1 MIHTCMQR
9 EWYVKDYLVP
19 SMLEQGINEDQIEIW
34 LDTEYKGN
42 LKSCL
47 ESFKACGERGS
58 GRWHLQDD
66 VCISSDFKQKTE
78 EYNTG
83 IVSGFMRRDWQT
95 FTPRS
100 GIVPGL
106 FMFNSFQCIRIPDL
120 ICKEFVEWFEDDARG
135 RKEYW
140 EKIARNKYD
149 DWFFAEF
156 IKEKHSGDL
165 MVNLEPSIVDHID
178 FLLGGSV
185 INKWRGHYARGDLW
199 RDNEAFNKMK
209 DKLARR

>member
-1 MIHTCMQR
+1 MQR
-9 EWYVKDYLVP
+9 AWYVRDYLVP
-19 SMLEQGINEDQIEIW
+19 SMLEQGIDKNHIEIW

-47 ESFKACGERGS
+47 ESFAECGNRHG
-58 GRWHLQDD
+58 GRWHMQDD
-66 VCISSDFKQKTE
+66 VVISSDFKQITE
-78 EYNTG
+78 EYDSG
-83 IVSGFMRRDWQT
+83 IVSGFMRKDWQT

-120 ICKEFVEWFEDDARG
+120 ICKEFIEWFYSDAIK
-135 RKEYW
+135 RKEYQK
-140 EKIARNKYD
+140 KIKENKYD

-165 MVNLEPSIVDHID
+165 MINLDPSIVDHID

-185 INKWRGHYARGDLW
+185 INKWRGHFARGDLW
-199 RDNEAFNKMK
+199 KDNDAYNKMK